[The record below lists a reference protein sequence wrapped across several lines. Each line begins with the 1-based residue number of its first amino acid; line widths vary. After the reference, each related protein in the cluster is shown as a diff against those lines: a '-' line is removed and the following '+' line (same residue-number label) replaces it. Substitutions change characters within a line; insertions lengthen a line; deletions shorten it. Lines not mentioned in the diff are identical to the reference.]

1 MKNCEEFT
9 LFKQFM
15 IGSNY
20 NQTLF
25 ERSVSL
31 YYKVSE
37 IAQLNFSGGE
47 FVISVIVSV
56 CTIVSV

>member
-1 MKNCEEFT
+1 
-9 LFKQFM
+9 M

-56 CTIVSV
+56 CTIVSVWFSKLTACSNRLR

>member
-1 MKNCEEFT
+1 
-9 LFKQFM
+9 M